1 VNQKIRSRLH
11 RFIGTKSLVNF
22 ETAIESK
29 HIMKTRKLF
38 LLSLFFF
45 LFLFVGSG
53 CKIFERHHRSGVIIN
68 TEPHGRLAPGEI
80 DNMSGEKNEMPAKK
94 KEKDS
99 ERNKELIAKNKKSAE
114 KISMPFAPSQSK
126 KYKRR

>member
-1 VNQKIRSRLH
+1 LIQKISSWISRS
-11 RFIGTKSLVNF
+11 IETKSLANF

-38 LLSLFFF
+38 LLSLFFI
-45 LFLFVGSG
+45 LFFIAGSG
-53 CKIFERHHRSGVIIN
+53 CKVFERHHRSGVIIN

-80 DNMSGEKNEMPAKK
+80 DNMSGGKNEMPAKK
-94 KEKDS
+94 KEKKS
-99 ERNKELIAKNKKSAE
+99 ERNKEPIVKNMKSTE

>member
-1 VNQKIRSRLH
+1 
-11 RFIGTKSLVNF
+11 
-22 ETAIESK
+22 
-29 HIMKTRKLF
+29 MKTRKLF

-45 LFLFVGSG
+45 LFLFAGSG

-114 KISMPFAPSQSK
+114 KISMPFAPNQSK